1 MNCFQQIFFYSL
13 LIFKVFFI
21 SERGVIFHSNKKS
34 EYQYNFHVET
44 LHLKVK
50 KLISKVNILE
60 KEIRK
65 DYEDDRPEYNWVWRF
80 FYFAQIS
87 ALMIAN
93 VGRSK

>member
-1 MNCFQQIFFYSL
+1 MFLQIFFYCL

-21 SERGVIFHSNKKS
+21 SERGVIFHANKKS

-50 KLISKVNILE
+50 KLISKVSLLE

-65 DYEDDRPEYNWVWRF
+65 DYEDENAPFNWV
-80 FYFAQIS
+80 
-87 ALMIAN
+87 
-93 VGRSK
+93 